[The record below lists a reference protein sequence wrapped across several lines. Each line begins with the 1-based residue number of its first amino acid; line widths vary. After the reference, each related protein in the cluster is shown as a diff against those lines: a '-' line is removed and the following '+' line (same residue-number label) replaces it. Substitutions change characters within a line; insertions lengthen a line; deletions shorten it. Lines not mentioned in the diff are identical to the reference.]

1 MKVVV
6 VEPNKK
12 PEVREIGSGL
22 EAMQAVVC
30 GLIEAVYPFEDP
42 VAIVCNEEGKI
53 NGLPL
58 NRALRDEDGKI
69 VDVIAGTFFIC
80 GAPADSESFTSLT
93 DEQIEAYMKRFAVP
107 EVILSICGK
116 IVVLPCAG

>member
-1 MKVVV
+1 MKVVI

-22 EAMQAVVC
+22 EAMQAVVG

-42 VAIVCNEEGKI
+42 VALVCNEEGKI

-58 NRALRDEDGKI
+58 NRCLRDADGKI
-69 VDVIAGTFFIC
+69 IDVIAGPFFLC
-80 GAPADSESFTSLT
+80 GAPSDSESFTSLT
-93 DEQIEAYMKRFAVP
+93 DEQIEAYMKCFAVP

-116 IVVLPCAG
+116 IIVLPCAG